1 MDGNKM
7 VELLKF
13 QVLQAQILSFSN
25 KNNNRIISKPSNHSD
40 DVAHSDSHNLLDT
53 TEKQKKRFHFNLKS
67 DLQFQAGLDQKRN
80 SIFSFEIFNSSM
92 NTSSTKGYD
101 RV

>member
-1 MDGNKM
+1 MQFRVKYDMDGNKM

-40 DVAHSDSHNLLDT
+40 DVAHSDSHNLLET
-53 TEKQKKRFHFNLKS
+53 QLRNKRKDFIL
-67 DLQFQAGLDQKRN
+67 
-80 SIFSFEIFNSSM
+80 I
-92 NTSSTKGYD
+92 
-101 RV
+101 